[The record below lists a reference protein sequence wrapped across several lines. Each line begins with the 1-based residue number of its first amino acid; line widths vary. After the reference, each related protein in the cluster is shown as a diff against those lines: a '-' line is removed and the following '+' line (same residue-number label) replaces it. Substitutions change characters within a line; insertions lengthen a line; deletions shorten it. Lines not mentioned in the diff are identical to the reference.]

1 MARSDFAGSTLGS
14 EPSSPTS
21 PIGSDRSRGS
31 SAPTT
36 VTAASVDP
44 LINPAQ
50 AIDGAE
56 HQPTPSLASIAI
68 EEPIPAEGW
77 LDLARLMT
85 KTPDFVAF
93 SRFHDLHIKNLLY
106 YQVELSVLREQLKDL
121 EELDRDS
128 NGLDLHGESEF
139 HKEPE
144 KIFWGPGTD
153 SKQFLK
159 IRELRECLKGY
170 DEALLQ
176 YSQIS
181 TLPEPSTHN
190 MRQLV
195 KWLQDEDHGNMT
207 VQGVGSEIWG
217 DQQKKPEPPP
227 LRQQFMNL
235 ISFWN
240 KTEPPTRADLVAPR
254 WRKDV
259 DGLTRWLA
267 EELIPFREAVKNPH
281 KREADDS
288 ESTAG
293 QEGSEKTSTNHVEDA
308 DKEAQK
314 RRSRTDNVRAYSG
327 DTLLKLTYRGATLV
341 ACMLPIVAILCLSII
356 PNLYH
361 KLAMI
366 TCFTVLF
373 AIAVMCMTEGTRV
386 QVFTATSA
394 FLAVLVVF
402 VPVQSS

>member
-1 MARSDFAGSTLGS
+1 MG
-14 EPSSPTS
+14 
-21 PIGSDRSRGS
+21 I
-31 SAPTT
+31 
-36 VTAASVDP
+36 
-44 LINPAQ
+44 
-50 AIDGAE
+50 
-56 HQPTPSLASIAI
+56 
-68 EEPIPAEGW
+68 
-77 LDLARLMT
+77 
-85 KTPDFVAF
+85 
-93 SRFHDLHIKNLLY
+93 
-106 YQVELSVLREQLKDL
+106 
-121 EELDRDS
+121 
-128 NGLDLHGESEF
+128 
-139 HKEPE
+139 
-144 KIFWGPGTD
+144 
-153 SKQFLK
+153 
-159 IRELRECLKGY
+159 

-217 DQQKKPEPPP
+217 DQQKKLEPPP

-254 WRKDV
+254 WRKNV

-314 RRSRTDNVRAYSG
+314 RRSRTVSRHSDWWSSSQPIRLLTSERTTFEHTRATRYS
-327 DTLLKLTYRGATLV
+327 
-341 ACMLPIVAILCLSII
+341 S
-356 PNLYH
+356 
-361 KLAMI
+361 
-366 TCFTVLF
+366 
-373 AIAVMCMTEGTRV
+373 
-386 QVFTATSA
+386 
-394 FLAVLVVF
+394 
-402 VPVQSS
+402 

>member
-1 MARSDFAGSTLGS
+1 MSGHSCYTGCQPDPFNHETATPIPSLWTGFPSPVEKAALRAFRISFAAQPSLSARNVRLGFKMARSDFAGSTLGS

-21 PIGSDRSRGS
+21 PMGSDRSRGS

-44 LINPAQ
+44 LINPTQ

-85 KTPDFVAF
+85 KTPDFAAF

-144 KIFWGPGTD
+144 KIFWGPGTN

-170 DEALLQ
+170 GMFNLVVF
-176 YSQIS
+176 SSVRQIF
-181 TLPEPSTHN
+181 
-190 MRQLV
+190 RV
-195 KWLQDEDHGNMT
+195 
-207 VQGVGSEIWG
+207 VGSHW
-217 DQQKKPEPPP
+217 
-227 LRQQFMNL
+227 
-235 ISFWN
+235 
-240 KTEPPTRADLVAPR
+240 
-254 WRKDV
+254 
-259 DGLTRWLA
+259 
-267 EELIPFREAVKNPH
+267 H
-281 KREADDS
+281 
-288 ESTAG
+288 
-293 QEGSEKTSTNHVEDA
+293 
-308 DKEAQK
+308 
-314 RRSRTDNVRAYSG
+314 RRSA
-327 DTLLKLTYRGATLV
+327 
-341 ACMLPIVAILCLSII
+341 
-356 PNLYH
+356 
-361 KLAMI
+361 
-366 TCFTVLF
+366 
-373 AIAVMCMTEGTRV
+373 
-386 QVFTATSA
+386 
-394 FLAVLVVF
+394 LAVL
-402 VPVQSS
+402 PNINAP

>member
-1 MARSDFAGSTLGS
+1 MSGHSCYTGCQPDPFNHETATPIPSLWTGFPSPVEKAALRAFRISFAAQPSLSARNVRLGFKMARSDFAGSTLGS

-21 PIGSDRSRGS
+21 PMGSDRSRGS

-44 LINPAQ
+44 LINPTQ

-85 KTPDFVAF
+85 KTPDFAAF
-93 SRFHDLHIKNLLY
+93 SRFHDLHIKNL
-106 YQVELSVLREQLKDL
+106 
-121 EELDRDS
+121 
-128 NGLDLHGESEF
+128 F
-139 HKEPE
+139 
-144 KIFWGPGTD
+144 
-153 SKQFLK
+153 KQFLK

-170 DEALLQ
+170 G
-176 YSQIS
+176 I
-181 TLPEPSTHN
+181 THN

-341 ACMLPIVAILCLSII
+341 ACMLPIVAILCLSIV